1 VLNRRHKA
9 GIPLSTSELE
19 LLFPN
24 GYDKTSEERNEFH
37 DVNLE
42 KLPSQAMHGYGSILK
57 EKEKDIN
64 ASQSKS
70 NMITSSI
77 ALSDVQETNEDS
89 TNMNSNSSSNSSLP
103 WSSSSFMNQFEALK
117 SKTLKSELGKNKK
130 YKI

>member
-1 VLNRRHKA
+1 MLNRRHKA
-9 GIPLSTSELE
+9 GIPLSASELE

-24 GYDKTSEERNEFH
+24 GYDKTPEEKNEMH

-42 KLPSQAMHGYGSILK
+42 KLPPQAMHEYGSILK

-77 ALSDVQETNEDS
+77 ALSDVQETNDDS
-89 TNMNSNSSSNSSLP
+89 KSINSNSNSSLP

-117 SKTLKSELGKNKK
+117 SKTLKSELGKNKNK
-130 YKI
+130 K

>member
-1 VLNRRHKA
+1 MLNRRHKA
-9 GIPLSTSELE
+9 GIPLSASELE

-24 GYDKTSEERNEFH
+24 GYNRVSEVNELH

-42 KLPSQAMHGYGSILK
+42 KSSSQAMHGYGSILK
-57 EKEKDIN
+57 EKEKDID
-64 ASQSKS
+64 ALQSKS
-70 NMITSSI
+70 NMITSSSI

-117 SKTLKSELGKNKK
+117 SKTLKSE
-130 YKI
+130 